1 MYHPSGVEIGASS
14 LDQDWLLPLVALLAA
29 LAGFLIA
36 SFVHS
41 RRAPRGLEQVALEER
56 PDTPREHGLR
66 AQLGRLRTKDAAS
79 QVSLAKLDRFLSTLA
94 HELRGP
100 LAPLLVAT
108 DQLQTLSDASRVARK
123 LAGIAH
129 RQVVQLHRLVE
140 DVCDMNRVNHGHLS
154 IRLAPVELQDVLLE
168 AAEAVEPLTELKGQH
183 VEVRIDP
190 GPFFVFGDSAR
201 LVQVMF
207 NLLSNA
213 SRYSPEGAS
222 IGLGLTRSG
231 DQAVLTVQDSG
242 IGVSEDNLHHIFELF
257 SQVAPLSEGSRDG
270 FGIGLALVQ
279 ELVGLH
285 SGRVEASS
293 DGLGR
298 GSTFRV
304 FLGLEPAAVRRA
316 PLSKSSA
323 PSIVPASYL
332 SPANAPALVR
342 SVVVDDEVDQARVLA
357 AALEAVGV
365 DVRLAHDGIEAL
377 STIETFKPHV
387 VFMDL
392 ALPRLSGQEVARR
405 IRAERWG
412 RSVRLVAVSG
422 RGRLEDQVAAL
433 AGGFDAH
440 LTKPV
445 ELDDL
450 QRLVAAGAR
459 A

>member
-1 MYHPSGVEIGASS
+1 MYQPNGLDIGVAT
-14 LDQDWLLPLVALLAA
+14 LDRAWILALVALVAA
-29 LAGFLIA
+29 LAGFLVA
-36 SFVHS
+36 RFARF
-41 RRAPRGLEQVALEER
+41 RRAPRVLGQVAPEQR

-66 AQLGRLRTKDAAS
+66 AQLGQLRTKDAAS

-108 DQLQTLSDASRVARK
+108 DQLQTLSDSSPVARK

-140 DVCDMNRVNHGHLS
+140 DVCDMNRVSHGHLS
-154 IRLAPVELQDVLLE
+154 IRLAPVDLQDVLLE
-168 AAEAVEPLTELKGQH
+168 AAEAVEPLTELKGQQ
-183 VEVRIDP
+183 VEVRIDT

-213 SRYSPEGAS
+213 SRYSPDGAR

-231 DQAVLTVQDSG
+231 DQAVLTVQDPG

-257 SQVAPLSEGSRDG
+257 SQVAPLSEGSREG

-293 DGLGR
+293 EGLGR

-304 FLGLEPAAVRRA
+304 FLGLEPEMVRRA

-323 PSIVPASYL
+323 PSILAAAYRPPADV
-332 SPANAPALVR
+332 PALVR

-357 AALEAVGV
+357 AALESVGV
-365 DVRLAHDGIEAL
+365 EVRLAHDGIEAL

-405 IRAERWG
+405 IREQRWG

-450 QRLVAAGAR
+450 QRLVTAGAR